1 MRTDPIR
8 SGEAVKKGDWN
19 GEWTLMNANGGRFG
33 GPTARTKSAQVSGL
47 GYGHYNGT
55 EGL

>member
-19 GEWTLMNANGGRFG
+19 REWTLMNANGGRFG
-33 GPTARTKSAQVSGL
+33 GPRARTKSAQASGL
-47 GYGHYNGT
+47 GYGHYKGT